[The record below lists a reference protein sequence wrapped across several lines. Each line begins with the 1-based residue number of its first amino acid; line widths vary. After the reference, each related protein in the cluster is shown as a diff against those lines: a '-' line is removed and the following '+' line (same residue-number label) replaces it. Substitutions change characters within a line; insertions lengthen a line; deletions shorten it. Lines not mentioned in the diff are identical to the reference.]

1 MAFNSN
7 TVAGT
12 VVHSTNE
19 FNTRLIVP
27 NDVSLV
33 SSTDYQ
39 SLLKLSL
46 GKYERAIFRI
56 WLDLALQAE
65 GDFKYKI
72 TTPSNTVSY
81 RARRVSSEAPIS
93 GAVTEAAA
101 WDAATSGT
109 AETTIVA
116 ADGDSYVKLDGTIT
130 LGGTAG
136 DVNIQVAQNTSNATA
151 SIVKFGSYFEYMK
164 F

>member
-12 VVHSTNE
+12 VVHTTNE

-56 WLDLALQAE
+56 WLDLALDAD
-65 GDFKYKI
+65 GDFKFKV
-72 TTPSNTVSY
+72 TTPANTVSY
-81 RARRVSSEAPIS
+81 RARRVLSESPIS
-93 GAVTEAAA
+93 GAVTETVNF
-101 WDAATSGT
+101 DTATSGT
-109 AETTIVA
+109 SEITIVA

-136 DVNIQVAQNTSNATA
+136 DVDIQVAQNTSNATA

>member
-12 VVHSTNE
+12 VVHTTNE

-56 WLDLALQAE
+56 WLDLDLDAD
-65 GDFKYKI
+65 GDIKYKI

-136 DVNIQVAQNTSNATA
+136 DVNIQVAQNSSSATA
-151 SIVKFGSYFEYMK
+151 SVVKFGSYFEYMK

>member
-1 MAFNSN
+1 MAFNTN

-12 VVHSTNE
+12 VVHTTNE

-56 WLDLALQAE
+56 WLDLALDAD
-65 GDFKYKI
+65 GDFKWKI
-72 TTPSNTVSY
+72 TTPTNTVSY
-81 RARRVSSEAPIS
+81 RARVQTTEAPIS
-93 GAVTEAAA
+93 GAVTEEANFHI
-101 WDAATSGT
+101 ATSGSPE
-109 AETTIVA
+109 ASIVA
-116 ADGDSYVKLDGTIT
+116 ADGNSYININGTIT
-130 LGGTAG
+130 AGDTIG
-136 DVNIQVAQNTSNATA
+136 DVNIQVAQNTSSATA
-151 SIVKFGSYFEYMK
+151 STVKFGSYFEYMK

>member
-12 VVHSTNE
+12 VVHTTNE

-56 WLDLALQAE
+56 WLDLALDAD

-72 TTPSNTVSY
+72 
-81 RARRVSSEAPIS
+81 IL
-93 GAVTEAAA
+93 AVT
-101 WDAATSGT
+101 
-109 AETTIVA
+109 
-116 ADGDSYVKLDGTIT
+116 
-130 LGGTAG
+130 
-136 DVNIQVAQNTSNATA
+136 
-151 SIVKFGSYFEYMK
+151 YMK
-164 F
+164 VLITVTVQFSYIGLH